1 MVYGNY
7 RNQLSAIIACTVVSF
22 NRQYIKKKRQAI
34 RPSAFSFDDFLTVHS
49 TATTATSSP
58 SQQSVTTICLIVN
71 LKRGEMNSRVSSA
84 AVAIISHSQARGNT
98 LSSRNA
104 IIIHTRIAGTAGT
117 QCMAAFLQI
126 IERAHELRFHV
137 RHVVR
142 HLPAAAPLIL
152 STPTHQTEL
161 EGRQAVVELLVLLQ
175 TMLTERRIARPAD
188 AVPAPSR
195 HHHILMLELA
205 EPMATDVL
213 LYLIGHRRRSP
224 AGHVDI
230 HNMARI
236 RAERRAKVNDDEY
249 DCEDA
254 CNRDRYSHLKQ
265 E

>member
-49 TATTATSSP
+49 TATTATNSP

-84 AVAIISHSQARGNT
+84 AVAIISHLQARGNT

-104 IIIHTRIAGTAGT
+104 IIATRIAGTAGA
-117 QCMAAFLQI
+117 QRMAALLQI
-126 IERAHELRFHV
+126 IERTHELRLHV

-142 HLPAAAPLIL
+142 HLPAAATLIL
-152 STPTHQTEL
+152 STPAHQTEL
-161 EGRQAVVELLVLLQ
+161 EGRQAVVELLVLVKA
-175 TMLTERRIARPAD
+175 MLAKRRVASPAD
-188 AVPAPSR
+188 TVPAPSR
-195 HHHILMLELA
+195 HHHVLMLELA
-205 EPMATDVL
+205 KPMATDIL
-213 LYLIGHRRRSP
+213 LYLVGHRRRSP
-224 AGHVDI
+224 ASHVDI
-230 HNMARI
+230 HDMARI
-236 RAERRAKVNDDEY
+236 RAERRTKINDGEY

-254 CNRDRYSHLKQ
+254 CNRDRYSHFKQ